1 MKITKLEIHNFRN
14 LDGVTVLFDD
24 DCNFIVGENNLG
36 KSNLLHL
43 LNILFSHR
51 SFGNEDFKDVTK
63 PIEIFLR
70 IKLTEME
77 VGHFQDLFDIDD
89 YSTINIICKQTNMD
103 DNIEFFHLET
113 KTYIQ
118 LSTVRCI
125 NYIHYDSLRNP
136 ITEIRFDR
144 GRGVGRFLNNLVSQ
158 YLKDNEVTDKDFKD
172 FIEINK
178 VNALIKAI
186 NDKLQKIKSFKDFGI
201 SAVPDDD
208 VESLLSKM
216 LVLKDSTGGVLAK
229 AGYGVQFLILV
240 TLSILEK
247 IQAIMQQRKDR
258 GIFENEKTGEKAI
271 SLVLGFDEPEIHLHP
286 YMQRALI
293 KFLCAVIN
301 NENKD
306 FKSLI
311 KELFDIDN
319 FIGQIIVVTQ
329 SPNIILNDHKQ
340 IIRFYLDNNSL
351 KIVSGTQLKLNA
363 QLQKHLYLN
372 FPFIKESFFSHCT
385 IFVEGDS
392 EYASLPLFAQKRP
405 TPVDFDDVGICVIQ
419 AHGDSIPQLI
429 ELASLFGIP
438 SVGLTD
444 KDSGSTVPTLPNH
457 YQTNLRNFEEELVN
471 IINANGEAT
480 LRKVVSTYDPKG
492 INREIQFEA
501 LNKWALR
508 TYSVVSKEYTD
519 NLKLADI
526 AITDLINLKAFYL
539 TWFSINKSYP
549 LGKLI
554 GETLS
559 QAEIPIPYQNI
570 ITEALKLV
578 QNV

>member
-113 KTYIQ
+113 TTYIQ
-118 LSTVRCI
+118 PSTVRCI

-144 GRGVGRFLNNLVSQ
+144 GRGVGRFLNSLVSQ
-158 YLKDNEVTDKDFKD
+158 YLKDNEVTDKDF
-172 FIEINK
+172 IEISK
-178 VNALIKAI
+178 VNAFIKAI

-208 VESLLSKM
+208 VESLLSKV

-293 KFLCAVIN
+293 RFLCAVIN

-351 KIVSGTQLKLNA
+351 KIVSGAQLKLNA

-526 AITDLINLKAFYL
+526 TITDLINLKAFYL

>member
-1 MKITKLEIHNFRN
+1 MRITRLEIHNFRN
-14 LDGVTVLFDD
+14 LDGVVVLFDE
-24 DCNFIVGENNLG
+24 DCNFIIGENNLG

-43 LNILFSHR
+43 LNIIFSRR
-51 SFGNEDFKDVTK
+51 SFGNEDFKDITK
-63 PIEIFLR
+63 PIEIILR

-77 VGHFQDLFDIDD
+77 IGHFQDLFDIDD
-89 YSTINIICKQTNMD
+89 YTTINVRCRQTNID
-103 DNIEFFHLET
+103 DFIEFFHLET
-113 KTYIQ
+113 SAYIQ
-118 LSTVRCI
+118 PSAVRCI

-158 YLKDNEVTDKDFKD
+158 YLKDNEITNKD
-172 FIEINK
+172 FIEISK
-178 VNALIKAI
+178 VHTLIEAI
-186 NDKLQKIKSFKDFGI
+186 NDKLLKIKSFKDFGI

-208 VESLLSKM
+208 VESLLSKV
-216 LVLKDSTGGVLAK
+216 LVLKDGTGGVLAK

-258 GIFENEKTGEKAI
+258 GIFENEKTGEKAT

-301 NENKD
+301 NDDKD
-306 FKSLI
+306 FKLLI

-329 SPNIILNDHKQ
+329 SPNIILNDYKQ
-340 IIRFYLDNNSL
+340 IIRFYSGHDSI
-351 KIVSGTQLKLNA
+351 KICSGTELKLNA

-372 FPFIKESFFSHCT
+372 FPFIKEAFFSRCA

-392 EYASLPLFAQKRP
+392 EYASLPLFAQKLP
-405 TPVDFDDVGICVIQ
+405 TPIDFDDIGICVIQ

-444 KDSGSTVPTLPNH
+444 KDSGMTTPTLPNH
-457 YQTNLRNFEEELVN
+457 FQTNLRNFEEELVN
-471 IINANGEAT
+471 IIDANGEAN
-480 LRKVVSTYDPKG
+480 LRKIVSTYDPKG

-508 TYSVVSKEYTD
+508 KYSVVSKEYTN

-526 AITDLINLKAFYL
+526 TSTDIINLKAFYL

-570 ITEALKLV
+570 VTEALKLV

>member
-1 MKITKLEIHNFRN
+1 MKITRLEIHNFRN
-14 LDGVTVLFDD
+14 LDGVIVSFDD

-43 LNILFSHR
+43 LATIFSRR
-51 SFGNEDFKDVTK
+51 SFGNEDFKDITR
-63 PIEIFLR
+63 PIEVILR
-70 IKLTEME
+70 LKLAEIE
-77 VGHFQDLFDIDD
+77 IGHFQDSFDIDD
-89 YSTINIICKQTNMD
+89 YTTINIICRQINID
-103 DNIEFFHLET
+103 DNIEFSHLET

-118 LSTVRCI
+118 PSAVRCL
-125 NYIHYDSLRNP
+125 NYVHYDSLRNP
-136 ITEIRFDR
+136 VTEIRFDR

-158 YLKDNEVTDKDFKD
+158 YLKTNEVTDKDFL
-172 FIEINK
+172 EINK
-178 VNALIKAI
+178 VDALIRAI
-186 NDKLQKIKSFKDFGI
+186 NDKLLKIKSFKDFGI

-208 VESLLSKM
+208 LESLLSKVV
-216 LVLKDSTGGVLAK
+216 VLKNGTGGVLTK

-247 IQAIMQQRKDR
+247 IQVIMQQRKDR
-258 GIFENEKTGEKAI
+258 GIFEDAKTGEKAI

-301 NENKD
+301 NKDED
-306 FKSLI
+306 FKLLI

-319 FIGQIIVVTQ
+319 FIGQIIIVTQ

-340 IIRFYLDNNSL
+340 IIRFYLDNNLL
-351 KIVSGTQLKLNA
+351 KVVSGTQLELTA

-372 FPFIKESFFSHCT
+372 FPFIKEAFFSHCA

-405 TPVDFDDVGICVIQ
+405 APVDFDDLGICVIQ
-419 AHGDSIPQLI
+419 AHGDSVPQLI
-429 ELASLFGIP
+429 GLASLFGIP

-444 KDSGSTVPTLPNH
+444 KDSGITVPTLPNH
-457 YQTNLRNFEEELVN
+457 YQTNLRNFEEEL
-471 IINANGEAT
+471 INLIDINGEAT
-480 LRKVVSTYDPKG
+480 LRKIVSTYDPQS

-501 LNKWALR
+501 LNKWALK
-508 TYSVVSKEYTD
+508 TYSVVTKEYTE

-526 AITDLINLKAFYL
+526 TSTDIVNQKAFYL

-559 QAEIPIPYQNI
+559 QGEIPVPYHDI
-570 ITEALKLV
+570 VTEALKLV